1 MSRREYDKYVY
12 LDTMEALI
20 QDWDTEIERFKS
32 KAHRT
37 RMPLGAEY
45 DHQIK
50 LLRKRCTEF
59 RQRLR
64 ELRRSDENNW
74 SGMQAGLERAAT
86 RVEKVLDTAL
96 FRFG

>member
-20 QDWDTEIERFKS
+20 QDWDIEIERLKT
-32 KAHRT
+32 KAHRA
-37 RMPLGAEY
+37 RVLLGADY
-45 DHQIK
+45 DRQIK
-50 LLRKRCTEF
+50 LLRKGCTEF
-59 RQRLR
+59 RERLR
-64 ELRRSDENNW
+64 ELRRSDELHW
-74 SGMQAGLERAAT
+74 SGVQVGLERAAT